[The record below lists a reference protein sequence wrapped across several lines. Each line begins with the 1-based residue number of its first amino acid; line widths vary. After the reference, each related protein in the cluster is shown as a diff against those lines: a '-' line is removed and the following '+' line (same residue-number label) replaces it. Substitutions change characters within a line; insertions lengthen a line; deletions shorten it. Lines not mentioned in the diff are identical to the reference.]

1 MQLRNK
7 TTVARNVRIHRL
19 SLLNAKHKTH
29 LFSVRGRER
38 NVKNNTQTTG
48 KAIQF
53 LLRDIRFVSER
64 LELLEHTELKRVQV
78 KTSVSFAWS
87 SRKNVALPSF
97 SRGSLFSTCLD
108 CFLIFVLTCNE
119 CVTVFIQCFSPILLR
134 FILSCFDISEWKAFL
149 IWWNLPFCTVKIL
162 MIDTTTRN

>member
-19 SLLNAKHKTH
+19 SLLNEKHKTH

-64 LELLEHTELKRVQV
+64 LELLEHRA
-78 KTSVSFAWS
+78 KTSAGKDQCQF
-87 SRKNVALPSF
+87 
-97 SRGSLFSTCLD
+97 
-108 CFLIFVLTCNE
+108 
-119 CVTVFIQCFSPILLR
+119 CVV
-134 FILSCFDISEWKAFL
+134 
-149 IWWNLPFCTVKIL
+149 
-162 MIDTTTRN
+162 

>member
-1 MQLRNK
+1 MKSTKRICSQLEVANGMLK
-7 TTVARNVRIHRL
+7 TTLRQLGKQFNSFYVTSDLYLNVW
-19 SLLNAKHKTH
+19 SFWN
-29 LFSVRGRER
+29 
-38 NVKNNTQTTG
+38 
-48 KAIQF
+48 
-53 LLRDIRFVSER
+53 
-64 LELLEHTELKRVQV
+64 TELKRVQV